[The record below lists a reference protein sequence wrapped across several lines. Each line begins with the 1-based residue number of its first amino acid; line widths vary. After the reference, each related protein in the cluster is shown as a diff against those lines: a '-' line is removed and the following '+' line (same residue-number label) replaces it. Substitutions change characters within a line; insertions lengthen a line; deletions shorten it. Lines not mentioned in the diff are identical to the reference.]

1 MVFEDTL
8 RATRNEKLA
17 KSDVMMMQ
25 LLDSATS
32 WSDFNSKRSALLTYR
47 QALRDLPDG
56 FPEDMDETNIPTMPL
71 SPSEQS
77 TLDAES
83 EE

>member
-1 MVFEDTL
+1 MAFEDTI
-8 RATRNEKLA
+8 RATRNEKLE

-32 WSDFNSKRSALLTYR
+32 WSDFNTKRAALLTYR
-47 QALRDLPDG
+47 KALRDLPES

-71 SPSEQS
+71 SPSEQA

-83 EE
+83 TE

>member
-47 QALRDLPDG
+47 QALRDLPSHSNW
-56 FPEDMDETNIPTMPL
+56 PNLETNDWPTKP
-71 SPSEQS
+71 
-77 TLDAES
+77 
-83 EE
+83 